1 MDSLSFGIFEAGTIG
16 GRLPVEHRFNLLL
29 RDPQSAPGRSDS
41 SRNCQYFGM
50 LLGELDELSTW
61 KLWIVAHLWGGP
73 ICCCGLEEK
82 TPNATAGLNT
92 DGAFH

>member
-50 LLGELDELSTW
+50 LFRRIGRAKYLETLDCGTLVGRTDLL
-61 KLWIVAHLWGGP
+61 LWP
-73 ICCCGLEEK
+73 
-82 TPNATAGLNT
+82 
-92 DGAFH
+92 